1 MPKKQRERRRRGDGG
16 VSVAKRDANG
26 RPILWKASISLG
38 MITINGKRTRNRPTE
53 YADTEAEA
61 YQKLKQMQ
69 AKHLSGDDMTPDKQ
83 TVEAL
88 LARWLEHIK
97 AVRSAGTYAE
107 YESRCRVHIIPAIGH
122 LRLKGLKTA
131 HVQAML
137 DALVARGLEPNTI
150 KGIRGTLTKALN
162 TARKWGDIK
171 VNVALDTEIPEI
183 IQKKPH

>member
-107 YESRCRVHIIPAIGH
+107 
-122 LRLKGLKTA
+122 
-131 HVQAML
+131 
-137 DALVARGLEPNTI
+137 
-150 KGIRGTLTKALN
+150 
-162 TARKWGDIK
+162 
-171 VNVALDTEIPEI
+171 
-183 IQKKPH
+183 